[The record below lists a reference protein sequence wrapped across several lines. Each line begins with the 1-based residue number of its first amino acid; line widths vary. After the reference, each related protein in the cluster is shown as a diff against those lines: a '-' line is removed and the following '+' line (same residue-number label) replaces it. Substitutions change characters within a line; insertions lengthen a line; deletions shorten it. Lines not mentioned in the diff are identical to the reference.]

1 MIPLAPDAI
10 PHVRAWLGRP
20 REPALLAL
28 YHALEYGRPG
38 LWGDDPSIPESVVL
52 VREGDDQIEAFG
64 AGNPTP
70 AAGWLAGQGR
80 AGTLLA
86 PASWHDAVA
95 ARVGPVEPARV
106 ETRSLVAFDPA
117 RASAADEAGGPARA
131 SDPRGRRRVRGVG
144 PGVGLA
150 GVGVVPGADRAWGRV
165 RRARRRG
172 VRGPGL
178 DLRRGRPFDAVGVH
192 TAPRFRRLGLGR
204 AVASA
209 LIAHIVRRRG
219 KIPLWSTTPGNAAS
233 RALAR
238 SLGFSAGSTEL
249 LLRWPPRRVP

>member
-38 LWGDDPSIPESVVL
+38 LWGDDPSTPESVVL

-64 AGNPTP
+64 AGNPEP

-117 RASAADEAGGPARA
+117 RASLPTRPAVPLVPLTLEDAAGFVGSAPAWALRGWGSYPELIAHGAGF
-131 SDPRGRRRVRGVG
+131 
-144 PGVGLA
+144 
-150 GVGVVPGADRAWGRV
+150 
-165 RRARRRG
+165 G
-172 VRGPGL
+172 VRGEGGFVAL
-178 DLRRGRPFDAVGVH
+178 AWTFDGAGHFDAVGVH

-219 KIPLWSTTPGNAAS
+219 RIPLWSTTPGNAAS

-238 SLGFSAGSTEL
+238 SLGFSSGTSEL